1 MHQHYAKEKKSTVP
15 VRYPPEDPREWLNR
29 ARSNLLLAKAPKR
42 NIYLEDLCFNA
53 QQAVEKAIK
62 AILIAHEVEFPYVH
76 DITELLTT
84 LEKTGQK
91 IPPSIRQAERLTRFA
106 ISTRYPGIAS
116 AIRREE
122 YQEALAVAEKVIRW
136 ARTLVRKKVG

>member
-1 MHQHYAKEKKSTVP
+1 MAQQSPKQPHP
-15 VRYPPEDPREWLNR
+15 G
-29 ARSNLLLAKAPKR
+29 KAPRR

-53 QQAVEKAIK
+53 QQAVEKAVK
-62 AILIAHEVEFPYVH
+62 AVLIAHEVEFPYVH

-84 LEKTGQK
+84 LEKAGQK

-106 ISTRYPGIAS
+106 ISTRYPGIVG

-122 YQEALAVAEKVIRW
+122 YQEALTVAERVIRW
-136 ARTLVRKKVG
+136 ARTLVREKVG